1 MDRSLRGQ
9 AGFTLIEILISM
21 TLMAVGVAATL
32 GVFGASGRTAL
43 VAQRSD
49 IAVQQAQ
56 AEVDR
61 LSRMSYDKLGL
72 TSTPATS
79 SDPRNPGSRVTGS
92 TLLIKSGLSE
102 TFVLSSDAGQSA
114 AAVAPGPETF
124 AVGVGDA
131 TVAGK
136 IYRYVTWRDVDCT
149 SGCTGTKD
157 TKRITVAVT
166 IDASPNAPTLNPIWT
181 STVIPDPAAIA
192 PGTNAPVAGGG
203 ASTVSAQN
211 FYLYDTR
218 CGNSSRQAQ
227 TGDHTTHSTA
237 SAGSQSS
244 YYSICENANFS
255 GALQPDLMGN
265 EEPPGNSSTPLYT
278 YSSDLNGAYDGGLVM
293 KRQGTA
299 CRTSYQ
305 ILDTFDS
312 TKPNAW
318 SVHAWSTVPF
328 LSTFDVDGLV
338 TLSLFTETLG
348 GLSGRGYVCATLLD
362 RTVSNSVPVD
372 TVIGSTGYDLASW
385 PTDLRRLTFSFK
397 VTNTDIASGHRLVLA
412 LNVRSESAN
421 DLVFRYDH
429 PLYPSMLQLATS
441 TPL

>member
-56 AEVDR
+56 AEIDR

-157 TKRITVAVT
+157 TKRITVAIT
-166 IDASPNAPTLNPIWT
+166 IDATPNAPTLNPIWT

-192 PGTNAPVAGGG
+192 PGTNAPVAAGG
-203 ASTVSAQN
+203 STTVSAQN

-218 CGNSSRQAQ
+218 CGNS
-227 TGDHTTHSTA
+227 TP
-237 SAGSQSS
+237 AGTDRRSHHPQH
-244 YYSICENANFS
+244 
-255 GALQPDLMGN
+255 
-265 EEPPGNSSTPLYT
+265 
-278 YSSDLNGAYDGGLVM
+278 
-293 KRQGTA
+293 R
-299 CRTSYQ
+299 
-305 ILDTFDS
+305 
-312 TKPNAW
+312 
-318 SVHAWSTVPF
+318 
-328 LSTFDVDGLV
+328 
-338 TLSLFTETLG
+338 LG
-348 GLSGRGYVCATLLD
+348 GRSVELLLD
-362 RTVSNSVPVD
+362 
-372 TVIGSTGYDLASW
+372 
-385 PTDLRRLTFSFK
+385 LREHEFLQFPPARPDGRRRAAGRQLDS
-397 VTNTDIASGHRLVLA
+397 A
-412 LNVRSESAN
+412 LHLLLGPQRH
-421 DLVFRYDH
+421 L
-429 PLYPSMLQLATS
+429 
-441 TPL
+441 